1 MNRKEYN
8 NFKKNMLTHKI
19 KLSSLYNK
27 TTLKSDPV
35 HLAYMNKLNNVS
47 RLKKKSLQK
56 KSLQKNKKIYKK
68 EKFNT
73 AKNVS
78 RLIKKNFEIKNKFN
92 TAKNVSNLIK
102 KNWL

>member
-1 MNRKEYN
+1 
-8 NFKKNMLTHKI
+8 MLTYKI

-27 TTLKSDPV
+27 TTLKLNPV

-56 KSLQKNKKIYKK
+56 NKKYIKR

-73 AKNVS
+73 AKNLS